1 MWIPSITNRIQQAI
15 NPENPSF
22 GLTLAQGKKGIK
34 IINITHFIVGLTIPS
49 QGLWNFLLYFIARNR
64 KKIVK
69 SWRTLVTLITGKVY
83 EQSTSQVQSGKNFKL
98 KILFKLKKVLLKCNR
113 LQIKEQP
120 AKELKEPLE
129 LLR

>member
-22 GLTLAQGKKGIK
+22 GLTLAQGKGIK

-83 EQSTSQVQSGKNFKL
+83 EQSTSQVQSGKKFKL